1 MALLGGQVA
10 AGEEYPNFLST
21 IYWNPMVDIPAGEVF
36 EFKCIL
42 PQYKGKFR
50 IVVEGITDSME
61 EVYFSRLLE

>member
-1 MALLGGQVA
+1 
-10 AGEEYPNFLST
+10 
-21 IYWNPMVDIPAGEVF
+21 VF